1 MQKTSSAVPIH
12 GLNLSAYLFFKGVVP
27 ELRAEQGRVVF
38 LFPNQETTFTIMEE
52 YNGNQM
58 VPVLD
63 FVAKLRRLRAQ
74 MLSLRGSS
82 NN

>member
-12 GLNLSAYLFFKGVVP
+12 DINLSAYLFFKGITP
-27 ELRAEQGRVVF
+27 ELRAEGGRVVF
-38 LFPNQETTFTIMEE
+38 LFPNDEATFQLMEE

-74 MLSLRGSS
+74 MLSMRG
-82 NN
+82 